1 MRRIAFLLCL
11 TVLLVGCNDKSEI
24 LEPLGR
30 QSDTI
35 KLSAK
40 ELLFDNTES
49 KQYVTTEGNSWLLEP
64 TVYIDGK
71 CIEKDDPTLKV
82 EMGNMDKFGS
92 MPTTLSIEGEWFTI
106 TRELQRIDIS
116 VKANPMPKERTLQL
130 DLQDGNY
137 RGFLTIKQ
145 KGASS
150 F

>member
-1 MRRIAFLLCL
+1 MKRIAFLLCL
-11 TVLLVGCNDKSEI
+11 TVLLAGCNDKNDI

-49 KQYVTTEGNSWLLEP
+49 KQSVTTEGDSWELDG

-71 CIEKDDPTLKV
+71 CIERNDPTLRI
-82 EMGNMDKFGS
+82 EMGNIDKFGS
-92 MPTTLSIEGEWFTI
+92 MPTPLSIEGEWFTI

-116 VKANPMPKERTLQL
+116 VKANPMPKERTLHL
-130 DLQDGNY
+130 YLSDRNY
-137 RGFLTIKQ
+137 RGSLTIKQ
-145 KGASS
+145 EGA
-150 F
+150 